1 MSFLTWVSLTQLV
14 EGQIEQKGW
23 SSHKWEF
30 LLPKSCP
37 SSPSPSAWWTTIL
50 SCLPFK
56 LKFKF
61 PLNLY
66 YGFPWVWTL
75 LGYRFWDSAIS
86 VTEWTYTY
94 FFIYLCIY
102 QYPWGGG
109 GEREGKKEG
118 KEEREEGRE
127 KENDD
132 SCYISGET
140 VLIHSFISRVILE
153 K

>member
-14 EGQIEQKGW
+14 EGWIEQKGW

-61 PLNLY
+61 PLNLC
-66 YGFPWVWTL
+66 YGFPWVCTL

-86 VTEWTYTY
+86 VNEWTYTY

-102 QYPWGGG
+102 QYPWGAGVEK
-109 GEREGKKEG
+109 ERERKKEKKKERKEGKK
-118 KEEREEGRE
+118 KMMTAVVSLERP
-127 KENDD
+127 
-132 SCYISGET
+132 Y
-140 VLIHSFISRVILE
+140 
-153 K
+153 